1 MAAGN
6 RTSLPMPM
14 MLPSA
19 TGKTF
24 GSLGRSIRLLAKE
37 IPGEACPDNQEF
49 PTTLP
54 SYAIAELQQK

>member
-1 MAAGN
+1 
-6 RTSLPMPM
+6 MPM